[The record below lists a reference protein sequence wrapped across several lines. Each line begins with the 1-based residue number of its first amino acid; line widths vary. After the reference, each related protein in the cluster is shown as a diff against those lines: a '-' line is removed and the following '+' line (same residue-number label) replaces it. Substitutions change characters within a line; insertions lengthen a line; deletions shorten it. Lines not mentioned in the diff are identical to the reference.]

1 MRHADNIDYDL
12 IKLIITV
19 YATVTLLPIAYCC
32 CCCYYCCFALA
43 LAVLHVFTCV
53 RTGTRPTKNIRGFM
67 KTGKAWSVSFQS
79 IESKLGTAFI
89 IIERTVCFNHC
100 IVPNNSAWSNM
111 V

>member
-1 MRHADNIDYDL
+1 MPLLLYC
-12 IKLIITV
+12 
-19 YATVTLLPIAYCC
+19 LLPIAAAAAIIVV
-32 CCCYYCCFALA
+32 FALA